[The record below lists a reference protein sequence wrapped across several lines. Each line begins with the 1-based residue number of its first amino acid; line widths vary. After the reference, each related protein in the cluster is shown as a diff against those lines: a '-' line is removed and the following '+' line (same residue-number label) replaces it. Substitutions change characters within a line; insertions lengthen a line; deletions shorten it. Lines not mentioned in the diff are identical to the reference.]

1 MRWSCR
7 RAWQAPCGSQ
17 TQNTE
22 EDKHLRMI
30 QLKLLSQTCNLILVT
45 FDCEV
50 GNLIVVRAV
59 GAFLHR
65 SELFGVAHLNVD
77 SFKAMLSHQ
86 LIYQCYLIY
95 LRKLSGYL
103 CHHDHHLAG
112 WWKYWK
118 TWTQTTGSM
127 LRPANCR
134 ASITVM
140 HIWIKIIG
148 IMIWQCRW

>member
-1 MRWSCR
+1 MILSKSMTGAMWKSNTKYWRRQTFKNDSLEIVITNMWFDIGDFWLWGWEPHCSTGSWCFPSQKWTFWCR
-7 RAWQAPCGSQ
+7 PPKCWLFQSYAQSSV
-17 TQNTE
+17 N
-22 EDKHLRMI
+22 
-30 QLKLLSQTCNLILVT
+30 LS
-45 FDCEV
+45 
-50 GNLIVVRAV
+50 
-59 GAFLHR
+59 
-65 SELFGVAHLNVD
+65 
-77 SFKAMLSHQ
+77 MLSHNSQ
-86 LIYQCYLIY
+86 
-95 LRKLSGYL
+95 KKSSGYL
-103 CHHDHHLAG
+103 CHHHHLTG

>member
-1 MRWSCR
+1 MILSKSMTGAMWKSNTKYWR
-7 RAWQAPCGSQ
+7 RQ
-17 TQNTE
+17 TFKNDSVEIVITNMWF
-22 EDKHLRMI
+22 DI
-30 QLKLLSQTCNLILVT
+30 GDIG
-45 FDCEV
+45 DCEA

-148 IMIWQCRW
+148 IMIWQCKW

>member
-1 MRWSCR
+1 
-7 RAWQAPCGSQ
+7 
-17 TQNTE
+17 
-22 EDKHLRMI
+22 MI

-86 LIYQCYLIY
+86 LIYQCYLIILKKIVRVPLSSSSSHRMMKILKDLDTDNWVHVKTSQLSSLYHSDAY
-95 LRKLSGYL
+95 LDQNYWN
-103 CHHDHHLAG
+103 HDM
-112 WWKYWK
+112 
-118 TWTQTTGSM
+118 TM
-127 LRPANCR
+127 
-134 ASITVM
+134 
-140 HIWIKIIG
+140 
-148 IMIWQCRW
+148 